1 MRRGAT
7 SGSPTASSQDP
18 ALLRSSWILDP
29 GCHPA
34 AAAAAAL
41 LLRCCCCC
49 WLAAAAGL
57 LLLLVSS
64 RSWLAGGWLLA
75 GWLRIELGFS
85 VFTFCSCESENLRSS
100 AWRIQQQI
108 AVGAC
113 CCRSG
118 LRDYEI
124 KLNRRSAAGKT
135 FLEQDRICKT

>member
-1 MRRGAT
+1 VQ
-7 SGSPTASSQDP
+7 PP
-18 ALLRSSWILDP
+18 APQQPAAKIQRCCARPGSWILD
-29 GCHPA
+29 A
-34 AAAAAAL
+34 ILLLLL

-49 WLAAAAGL
+49 WLAAAAGLL